1 MNICSHV
8 QTVWATGAIL
18 GVTFLVRISQ
28 FSGVIFHWS
37 GSSHF
42 SGSKKIAPH
51 FNSHFSGV
59 RKKEPSYL
67 ILDLVKILLLNT
79 FLQIFHVD
87 DIQFMFC
94 LRFSSKIFK
103 TMTNINSISYNFLF
117 FHIFFNLSNLL
128 TKQKLHMVEKIK
140 IRREASLLFFWSENL
155 FHQSGNEKSTKVGIP
170 TSVD

>member
-1 MNICSHV
+1 M
-8 QTVWATGAIL
+8 
-18 GVTFLVRISQ
+18 
-28 FSGVIFHWS
+28 
-37 GSSHF
+37 SSHF

-51 FNSHFSGV
+51 FSSHFSGL

-87 DIQFMFC
+87 NIQFMFC

-103 TMTNINSISYNFLF
+103 TIININSISYNFLF
-117 FHIFFNLSNLL
+117 FPIFFNLSNLL

-140 IRREASLLFFWSENL
+140 IKRKLIPPKWEWEI
-155 FHQSGNEKSTKVGIP
+155 HWSGNSHFSGLKIYWKIF
-170 TSVD
+170 